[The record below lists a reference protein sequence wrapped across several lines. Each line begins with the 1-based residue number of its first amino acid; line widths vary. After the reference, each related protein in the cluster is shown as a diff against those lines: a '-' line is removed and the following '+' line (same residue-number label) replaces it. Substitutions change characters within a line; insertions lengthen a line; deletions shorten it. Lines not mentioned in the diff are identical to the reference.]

1 MIEHLIGVHIPLPK
15 KLVREIQKL
24 SKRLN
29 FPYQSYYGLPP
40 HITLHL
46 ARIEKNGFPRLV
58 SSIAKLPVKPFSVRL
73 TSLMCD
79 TKSRRVPIFIAK
91 KIYKSQTLLHFHER
105 IVHATN
111 TVRSGLIRTKDL
123 KRIQEGLYTKEEIA
137 YIHKY
142 GYLLVMKNY
151 VPHISLGAIH
161 EPTSK
166 TQQRQIQKTIRQHA
180 DALRGYTF
188 SCEKIIVGLYP
199 FETTTGKFI
208 PRKRIEKTLKLI

>member
-1 MIEHLIGVHIPLPK
+1 MIENLIGVHIPLPK
-15 KLVREIQKL
+15 KWVREIQQL

-29 FPYQSYYGLPP
+29 LPYESYYGLPP

-58 SSIAKLPVKPFSVRL
+58 SSIAKLPVKPFTVRL

-79 TKSRRVPIFIAK
+79 TQSRRVPIFIAK
-91 KIYKSQTLLHFHER
+91 KIYKSRALLHLHER
-105 IVHATN
+105 IVLETN
-111 TVRSGLIRTKDL
+111 AVRGGLIRTKDL

-151 VPHISLGAIH
+151 MPHISLGAIH
-161 EPTSK
+161 GSVSK
-166 TQQRQIQKTIRQHA
+166 TQQREIQKTIRQHA
-180 DALRGYTF
+180 DVLRGYTF

-199 FETTTGKFI
+199 FDTKKQDFVKS
-208 PRKRIEKTLKLI
+208 RKIERTINL